1 MSARKIP
8 LRLAVFGAA
17 LLLLLFFSNDFGL
30 IDIQKTAVV
39 AAIVIHLV
47 RNKKKGKSSCGCG
60 CGGCPMNGSC
70 HSSH

>member
-1 MSARKIP
+1 MLNWIAANGSTLLVAGI
-8 LRLAVFGAA
+8 LA
-17 LLLLLFFSNDFGL
+17 
-30 IDIQKTAVV
+30 AVV

>member
-1 MSARKIP
+1 MLNWIAANGSTLLVAGI
-8 LRLAVFGAA
+8 LA
-17 LLLLLFFSNDFGL
+17 
-30 IDIQKTAVV
+30 AVV

-60 CGGCPMNGSC
+60 GCPMNGSC